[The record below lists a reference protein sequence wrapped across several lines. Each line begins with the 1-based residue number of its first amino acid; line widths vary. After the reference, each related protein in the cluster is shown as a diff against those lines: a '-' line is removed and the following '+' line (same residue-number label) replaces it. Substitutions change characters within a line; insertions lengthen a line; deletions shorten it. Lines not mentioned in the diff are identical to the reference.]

1 MARAATAL
9 ATLPERVS
17 VLETKLENVD
27 YKLDDIKTDVKEMS
41 ITISETLKTMQ
52 EASTKQHGE
61 LAGKIK
67 DLEGFKNKWTYT
79 ILGGLAVLGWVSG
92 HVDTISNLVKHVQ

>member
-1 MARAATAL
+1 MARADVAL
-9 ATLPERVS
+9 STLPERVS

-27 YKLDDIKTDVKEMS
+27 YKLDDIKGDVKEMS
-41 ITISETLKTMQ
+41 INLTETLTKMQ

-67 DLEGFKNKWTYT
+67 ELEQFKNKWVYLF
-79 ILGGLAVLGWVSG
+79 LGGLAVLGWVSG
-92 HVDTISNLVKHVQ
+92 HIETITRILGK

>member
-1 MARAATAL
+1 MARADAAL
-9 ATLPERVS
+9 STLPERVS

-27 YKLDDIKTDVKEMS
+27 YKLDDIKTDVRDLS
-41 ITISETLKTMQ
+41 ANLTETLTKMQ

-92 HVDTISNLVKHVQ
+92 HMDTITRLLGK